1 MELISIKSF
10 KNVLILEWLIKKCL
24 YMRCYSFFN
33 MAQTKLI
40 QLINEEGVF
49 PQNWTRKEEVDQKSI
64 DSITEKILAKL
75 TPQDIVEHNLAA
87 YSNSVEEYG
96 QKESNRLATPDLPH
110 FINLMPNNGLV
121 LDIAAGHLR
130 DSRYMIDPGCRYELN
145 KKGMVS
151 PSPDKILRVNPLE
164 GSLEF
169 IKRNFYKLQPSLN
182 SVPLIVRGDFMKP
195 GEGEVF
201 YSSDKELEPVFTQ
214 GKLKPVLDGIWSCA
228 GYMVHMVPGKLGETT
243 ARWLE
248 TLKDGGV
255 FAVSYIKRK
264 EGNGPVKLLASMS
277 APGEIKVFSHYTQ
290 AEVDE
295 AFISAGMNLIKTS
308 SGDYGGHGYIMSDFF
323 GDSMYRKG

>member
-1 MELISIKSF
+1 
-10 KNVLILEWLIKKCL
+10 
-24 YMRCYSFFN
+24 
-33 MAQTKLI
+33 MAQTRLM

-49 PQNWTRKEEVDQKSI
+49 PQKWTRKDEVDQASI

-75 TPQDIVEHNLAA
+75 TPQDIVEHNIAA

-110 FINLMPNNGLV
+110 FIDIMPNNGLV
-121 LDIAAGHLR
+121 LDLAAGHLR
-130 DSRYMIDPGCRYELN
+130 DSQYMIDPSCRDELN

-151 PSPDKILRVNPLE
+151 PPPDKRLRVIPLE
-164 GSLEF
+164 GSVEF
-169 IKRNFYKLQPSLN
+169 IKRNLYKLQPNLA

-195 GEGEVF
+195 GEGEAF
-201 YSSDKELEPVFTQ
+201 YSNDKELESVFTQ

-228 GYMVHMVPGKLGETT
+228 GYMVHMVPGKLDETT

-248 TLKDGGV
+248 TLKTGGV

-264 EGNGPVKLLASMS
+264 EGNGPIKLLASMS
-277 APGEIKVFSHYTQ
+277 APGEIKVFSHYTPT
-290 AEVDE
+290 EVDK
-295 AFISAGMNLIKTS
+295 AFSSAGMKLIGTS

-323 GDSMYRKG
+323 GDSMYRKV